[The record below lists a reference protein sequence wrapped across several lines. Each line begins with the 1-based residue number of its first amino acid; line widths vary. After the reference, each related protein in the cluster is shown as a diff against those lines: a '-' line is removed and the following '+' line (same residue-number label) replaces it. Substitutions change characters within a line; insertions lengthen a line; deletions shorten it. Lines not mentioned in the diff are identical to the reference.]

1 MQSNEIDKLKIQ
13 HKIAKGIGLF
23 FLSSIFLYGFAA
35 YWFLNRPQEPT
46 FVSDAAGMQ
55 KYLYFLLSAIS
66 CCMIPV
72 LKPVIINGR
81 GLPKEYREVKP
92 DYPQAASRLLTA
104 TIISYALA
112 EVPAFFGLVLAL
124 LTHQMKDFYILAA
137 VSFGLILVNLPK
149 WEEWENGI
157 KKMILV

>member
-1 MQSNEIDKLKIQ
+1 MLKRSRICCRV
-13 HKIAKGIGLF
+13 LT
-23 FLSSIFLYGFAA
+23 LSLILYKDCPLCLMILV
-35 YWFLNRPQEPT
+35 LN
-46 FVSDAAGMQ
+46 
-55 KYLYFLLSAIS
+55 
-66 CCMIPV
+66 
-72 LKPVIINGR
+72 PVIINGR

-92 DYPQAASRLLTA
+92 DYPQAASKLLTA

-157 KKMILV
+157 KKIIPTLKKSPLI